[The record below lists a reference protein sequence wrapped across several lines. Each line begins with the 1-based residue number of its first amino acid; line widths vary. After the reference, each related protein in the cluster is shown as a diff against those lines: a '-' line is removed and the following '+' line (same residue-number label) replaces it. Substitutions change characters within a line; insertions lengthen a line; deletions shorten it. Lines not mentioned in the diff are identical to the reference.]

1 MVESSTFGS
10 EFIALKTAIELL
22 SGLVYKLRM
31 MGVPIKG
38 FARVFCDNDAVVKS
52 GSFPEVTLKKKTS
65 SIALHMFREAVA
77 ADKVRL
83 YYKKSQSNI
92 TDLFTK
98 LLPKTKRRELV
109 RCVLS

>member
-31 MGVPIKG
+31 MGVPIANS
-38 FARVFCDNDAVVKS
+38 ARVFCDNDAVVKS
-52 GSFPEVTLKKKTS
+52 GSFPKVPLKKKTS
-65 SIALHMFREAVA
+65 SIAFHMIQEAVA

-83 YYKKSQSNI
+83 YYEKSQSNI
-92 TDLFTK
+92 ANLFTK
-98 LLPKTKRRELV
+98 LLPKTKQRELV